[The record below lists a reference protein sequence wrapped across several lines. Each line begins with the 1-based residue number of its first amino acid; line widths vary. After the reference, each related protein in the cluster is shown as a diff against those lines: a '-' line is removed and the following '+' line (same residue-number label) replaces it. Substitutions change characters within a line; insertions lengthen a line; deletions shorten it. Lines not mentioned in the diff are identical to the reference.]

1 MAFEL
6 EEFSTVK
13 LTNMNPRKELHGPER
28 VMAVDLNFTLDAP
41 NSILSQ
47 FDGGL
52 LSAVYY
58 KTEAS
63 VSDQDDLEGV
73 EPATNLPNLRF
84 PKMSPIKWDAKHAGY
99 TLCMDYGLGE
109 KGNLE
114 LEGCEVGKFVLDCK
128 EGGTVEVKFQVQ
140 CAVGLT
146 ERIVGKLALMI
157 GGECQITLLAPQ
169 AAQPQLPM
177 ESPFPVNG
185 KAQPLTAE
193 QVFLQGSD
201 AAAPVH

>member
-1 MAFEL
+1 MSFEL
-6 EEFSTVK
+6 EDFTTVK

-52 LSAVYY
+52 LSAVYC
-58 KTEAS
+58 KTEAGE
-63 VSDQDDLEGV
+63 SDQDELDGV
-73 EPATNLPNLRF
+73 EPVTSLPNLRF
-84 PKMSPIKWDAKHAGY
+84 PKMAPIKWDAKHAGY
-99 TLCMDYGLGE
+99 SLCIDYGLGGD
-109 KGNLE
+109 GNIE

-157 GGECQITLLAPQ
+157 GGECEIMLTAPTVAQ
-169 AAQPQLPM
+169 APLPM

-185 KAQPLTAE
+185 KATPLTAE
-193 QVFLQGSD
+193 QVFLQGAD
-201 AAAPVH
+201 ATAAVH